1 MTLFW
6 RPEALAT
13 LRRWGETLG
22 ALALTALGVWWALQG
37 PGPVYWLG
45 WLLALVGAGLTL
57 GAVQRARFT
66 ARGDAAG
73 VIEVIEGE
81 IRYFGPRGGG
91 VIALDLMQTLMLSA
105 DGAFWLVESL
115 DGTILAIPRAAK
127 GNEALFDAFAA
138 LDGLDM
144 PLLLRTIAQG
154 PAPRARAIWQRRSQ
168 RLLT

>member
-1 MTLFW
+1 MNLFW
-6 RPEALAT
+6 RPEALVL
-13 LRRWGETLG
+13 LRRWAETG
-22 ALALTALGVWWALQG
+22 AALALTALGVWWALQG
-37 PGPVYWLG
+37 PGLVYWLG
-45 WLLALVGAGLTL
+45 WLLALIGAGLTL
-57 GAVQRARFT
+57 GAIQRARFT
-66 ARGDAAG
+66 APGDGAG

-91 VIALDLMQTLMLSA
+91 VIALEQIQTLMLSA

-115 DGTILAIPRAAK
+115 EGTILAIPRAAK
-127 GNEALFDAFAA
+127 GHEALFDAFAA

-154 PAPRARAIWQRRSQ
+154 PAPRARAIWHRRSR